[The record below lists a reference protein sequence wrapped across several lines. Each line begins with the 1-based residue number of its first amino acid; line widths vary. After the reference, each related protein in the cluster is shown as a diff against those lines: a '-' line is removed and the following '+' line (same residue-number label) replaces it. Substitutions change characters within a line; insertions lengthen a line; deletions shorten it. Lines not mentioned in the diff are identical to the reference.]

1 MRKMTLFLAALFLLL
16 ALSPSLQASEVRM
29 MGLANPWL
37 TIPDPDTDWRYNPAY
52 ILNAPNQAFGQYI
65 FGYGKR
71 KEHELSLS
79 PLGVSSWDDY
89 YHLLSHVGELGFIY
103 NLGKGKLGF
112 TGGYSY
118 YLDERYK
125 TGAFTGKGTDT
136 DIPFQAVYAI
146 PLNSELSLGLSAS
159 YDRRKEKSEN
169 NYISY
174 WDRTIIEYHR
184 WDVSLG
190 VSWKPNPK
198 LKVGLS
204 GSGGGYPGDYTGED
218 TGYKWGGDHRGIHAQ
233 LLGNLEYRL
242 NERVTIPVILRG
254 RWDNKKINYNESVP
268 GFYSINEEKD
278 LWWDILVKTGANY
291 LIDKNSNFLFGGE
304 LYYTYTKWNHKEVD
318 SSFGF
323 FSSIYNDDE
332 NRPTH
337 TIGIRVGLE
346 RKIWEE
352 LIGRMGI
359 YYSYSFYKIN
369 EDYYQNGFLN
379 RHSSG
384 NGWSQNLGIG
394 FGLSYTMMKKLRFD
408 LGFDIPFI
416 NKDHYHTD
424 TLSLI
429 FPPWKDKYDQREI
442 LYRGGLNLTYFF

>member
-1 MRKMTLFLAALFLLL
+1 MKKMTLFLAALFLLL
-16 ALSPSLQASEVRM
+16 AFSPDLQASEVRM

-103 NLGKGKLGF
+103 NLGKGKLGLF
-112 TGGYSY
+112 GGYSNYVEKEVY
-118 YLDERYK
+118 Y
-125 TGAFTGKGTDT
+125 TGKETDT

-146 PLNSELSLGLSAS
+146 PLNSEFSLGFSAS
-159 YDRRKEKSEN
+159 YDRRKEKEDYGDK
-169 NYISY
+169 YISK
-174 WDRTIIEYHR
+174 YHF

-190 VSWKPNPK
+190 VSWNPNPK

-204 GSGGGYPGDYTGED
+204 GSGGGYPGDYSVEEQWWDGTIYKFKGD
-218 TGYKWGGDHRGIHAQ
+218 YKGYHAQ

-254 RWDNKKINYNESVP
+254 RWDNRKWNYNQDFPANFNS
-268 GFYSINEEKD
+268 YEEKE
-278 LWWDILVKTGANY
+278 LWWDILVKMGANY
-291 LIDKNSNFLFGGE
+291 LIDKKSNFLFGGE
-304 LYYTYTKWNHKEVD
+304 FYYTYTKWNRKEVD
-318 SSFGF
+318 SFFGF
-323 FSSIYNDDE
+323 FSSFINDDE

-337 TIGIRVGLE
+337 TIGIRIGLE

-379 RHSSG
+379 NHSSG

-429 FPPWKDKYDQREI
+429 FPPWKSKYDQREI